1 MLGRA
6 DARYSRCGAATRP
19 RLSILFPSFATL
31 AASFS
36 CPLAALR
43 SGARRSKRREL
54 SLLLLRHAEAE
65 RGGGVPDEDRPL
77 TKEGRRDA
85 ERLGGLLGRDGRVP
99 DVIISS
105 PARRAAETAT
115 LVAGSMG
122 FGGTV
127 DTEPALYGGG
137 VAAIGAVV
145 KSLSS
150 DVSCVLVVAHDPAI
164 SACVERLTGVRA
176 RLPAGA
182 LAELAIE
189 PAARSRID
197 APDFRAKLVR
207 LWRPRRGAADMVD
220 RAPRDDVRKRSKW
233 FAAAADERVSVAA
246 ARAVEEKLDDV
257 LERLVQV
264 ADAAEEDGEAVR
276 RLRVA
281 ARRAEAALR
290 AFREVLP
297 QRAAMR
303 VREALR
309 SVRSATNA
317 ARDADVLLARL
328 APIVPEELG
337 AVLRADRRAAQ
348 HEVRALCRRLSGDA
362 GFARRVASLTRKAR
376 SGRGDGDAAAM
387 PFGAW
392 AQARLTVS
400 ARRFFGGDVPDLTDV
415 EQLHDLR
422 LRTKKLRYEIEILAA
437 VSPPGVRTDA
447 YPILTGL
454 QDRLGDVNDCA
465 VAVRRL
471 EELACATSLSR
482 GTPAFDVLVREAND
496 LLSRSRADLSAWWT
510 PLRAEQLKTALA

>member
-6 DARYSRCGAATRP
+6 DTRYSRRGAAMRP
-19 RLSILFPSFATL
+19 RWSILLPSFATL
-31 AASFS
+31 AASFV

-43 SGARRSKRREL
+43 AGARRAKSGEL

-77 TKEGRRDA
+77 TEEGRRDA
-85 ERLGGLLGRDGRVP
+85 ERLGGLLGADGRVL
-99 DVIISS
+99 DLIVSS
-105 PARRAAETAT
+105 PARRAADTAK

-122 FGGTV
+122 FAGTP
-127 DTEPALYGGG
+127 DIEPALYGGG

-145 KSLSS
+145 TSLSS
-150 DVSCVLVVAHDPAI
+150 DVSCALVVGHDPAI
-164 SACVERLTGVRA
+164 SAFVERLTGVRA

-182 LAELAIE
+182 LAELSIE

-197 APDFRAKLVR
+197 AADVRAKLVR
-207 LWRPRRGAADMVD
+207 LWRPRRGSADVVA
-220 RAPRDDVRKRSKW
+220 RPPRGDARKGSKW
-233 FAAAADERVSVAA
+233 FAAAADERVIVAA

-257 LERLVQV
+257 LDRLVRV
-264 ADAAEEDGEAVR
+264 AGAAEDDAEAVR

-281 ARRAEAALR
+281 TRRAEAALR
-290 AFREVLP
+290 AFRDVLP
-297 QRAAMR
+297 QRAATR
-303 VREALR
+303 LRERLR
-309 SVRSATNA
+309 GVRSATNA

-328 APIVPEELG
+328 APIAPEELG
-337 AVLRADRRAAQ
+337 AVLLADRRAAQ

-362 GFARRVASLTRKAR
+362 AFARRVASLTRKAR
-376 SGRGDGDAAAM
+376 SLRGDDDAAAM

-392 AQARLTVS
+392 AQARLAVS
-400 ARRFFGGDVPDLTDV
+400 ARRFFGSDAPDLTDV

-437 VSPPGVRTDA
+437 VSPPGIRSDA

-454 QDRLGDVNDCA
+454 QDRLGEVNDCA

-471 EELACATSLSR
+471 EELAGATSFSS
-482 GTPAFDVLVREAND
+482 GTPAFDVLVGEAND
-496 LLSRSRADLSAWWT
+496 LLSRSRADLTAWWT
-510 PLRAEQLKTALA
+510 PLRAERLRSALA